1 MLSVGEGYQL
11 YQQKLGK
18 MEGLRPCSKKR
29 QREEASHDEERGPL
43 TPQIPVEFVSQKPKV
58 SFILDNAGIK
68 KAFIRKKWVVTNG
81 IDDEAALR
89 RQNKNPDEYMSQ
101 TVHVVLKA
109 ILDSP
114 LNKYGLVGA
123 IYVKIANGSL
133 FVVKPHVRIPRTLA
147 RFSGL
152 MLELLEKSRI
162 HTSDTHET
170 LMRVIEEPLIR
181 HLPANSRIV
190 GISTRSPKLV
200 DVASFVN
207 ATSDET
213 HLVFVFGMSTS
224 GEISQPHTAD
234 VISVTDYPVDA
245 ATCID
250 MICGA
255 CEEKWNCF

>member
-1 MLSVGEGYQL
+1 
-11 YQQKLGK
+11 
-18 MEGLRPCSKKR
+18 MEGPRPCSSGHQVVKKR
-29 QREEASHDEERGPL
+29 QREEASHEEIHAEL
-43 TPQIPVEFVSQKPKV
+43 VSQKPKV
-58 SFILDNAGIK
+58 SFILDNSAIK
-68 KAFIRKKWVVTNG
+68 KAFIKKKWVVANG

-123 IYVKIANGSL
+123 IFVKIADGSL
-133 FVVKPHVRIPRTLA
+133 FEVKPHVRIPRTLA

-162 HTSDTHET
+162 RTSDTHET
-170 LMRVIEEPLIR
+170 LMHVVVEPVTR
-181 HLPANSRIV
+181 HLPANSRII
-190 GISTRSPKLV
+190 GISKRSPKLV
-200 DVASFVN
+200 DVADFVN
-207 ATSDET
+207 ASRDDT
-213 HLVFVFGMSTS
+213 HLVFVIGMSTS
-224 GEISQPHTAD
+224 GEINRPHTDD

-245 ATCID
+245 TTCID
-250 MICGA
+250 LICGA